1 MGKVNEGDKTA
12 ETDAQ
17 VVTFHQVR
25 SLIPD
30 SQELWTIGPSTRV
43 VDALKMMQK
52 HHYSQLPVVVGKAVL
67 GIFSYRS
74 FSEKALTRQKAIK
87 GEWLGDQPVED
98 FLEEYE
104 FVHGSQDWNRIVDY
118 LNRDDAFFVGH
129 PNGLDGL
136 VTTMDVLDYFRDI
149 ASPFIIL
156 AEIELSLRRVIQISV
171 TEANWRTALE
181 SSLTTAYEGKVVP
194 MDLGDMTFD
203 NYVQIISN
211 NGNWK
216 FFETFF
222 DSGDVSRKQTARKLQ
237 QLRDWRNIVFHFK
250 RRLEPWELDTLG
262 EHRAWLQ
269 RRMRAY
275 EAHLDT
281 LLRRKVSPQQGS
293 MNRGRFMAESSPT
306 EVEFYSWLFEAVE
319 KRAVDYG
326 ISWHKKSF
334 SIRLRSG
341 QRPLS
346 FAYGY
351 IHDRFEIYF
360 EYLRLPKS
368 ELADLRRAL
377 LAFGVFTESGKHS
390 LKVDVS
396 QVNGD
401 RLREA
406 CRFLLDR
413 LVTWPS

>member
-30 SQELWTIGPSTRV
+30 SQELLTIGPSTRV